1 MSLLPSGKE
10 LAKRV
15 DLDIL
20 EAQILNAYANADDL
34 ADDLFEKGTN
44 QETQTVPG
52 NIYFRGQASSFRKN
66 RDYTSLETQLDE
78 RNFISK
84 VHTNSRKK
92 ESTFLH
98 YHPSHHQTIDIEGEI
113 TL

>member
-20 EAQILNAYANADDL
+20 EAQILNAYAN

-78 RNFISK
+78 CNFISE